1 MIRDFIKETQRRLT
15 DKGFLMKLKEK
26 KKGMTG
32 LLNDFRWKERISGLA
47 EKGDFSAGSLAE
59 SLKPLMERWA
69 EEPEEGWLEFIC
81 NEVKSAMYPENFT
94 SRSTEGRG
102 KARFFFMENYRAM
115 LKYERKTGGTSPVS
129 HIDFLPAREVK
140 ECITFKEYEKL
151 RAFWKQEYIFEFMRI
166 NREITPF
173 NTIGHIAGVHYV
185 AVFIG
190 NQLRGTD
197 VPIDMALL
205 SGAAAGHDLG
215 KFGCSPA
222 EAARTPYLHYY
233 YTDELLKRKGM
244 PMISH
249 IASNHSTWD
258 LELENLSVE
267 SLILI
272 YADFRVKSS
281 REEGEEIVHFYTLEE
296 AFDVILGQ
304 ADNVDMAKRHRYE
317 KVHQTENFEDYLGDI
332 GVPTDVEGA
341 V

>member
-1 MIRDFIKETQRRLT
+1 
-15 DKGFLMKLKEK
+15 
-26 KKGMTG
+26 
-32 LLNDFRWKERISGLA
+32 
-47 EKGDFSAGSLAE
+47 
-59 SLKPLMERWA
+59 
-69 EEPEEGWLEFIC
+69 
-81 NEVKSAMYPENFT
+81 
-94 SRSTEGRG
+94 
-102 KARFFFMENYRAM
+102 MENYRAM

-296 AFDVILGQ
+296 AFDVILGKL
-304 ADNVDMAKRHRYE
+304 DNVDMAKTPADTR
-317 KVHQTENFEDYLGDI
+317 KSTPKLKDFEDYLVDI
-332 GVPTDVEGA
+332 GVQTDVWKAA